1 MEPSDFKDQLVLLDQ
16 LELLDQRDQV
26 SLDHR
31 DQSAQLVIRDHA
43 GPLDG
48 LVQQDRL
55 DQLDHFPTCPDQP
68 VSLARLDIPDHV
80 AQPAI
85 LDQRDGRDQQDIRG
99 QLDQRVILDQLA
111 LVPQGPREP
120 LGRFQHNLDQR
131 DQRDGQGQLDLPDQ
145 RLMSQDQRDGQV
157 MLDQRDQPDQ

>member
-85 LDQRDGRDQQDIRG
+85 QDQRDGPDQRVIRG
-99 QLDQRVILDQLA
+99 QLDQRVILDQRA

-120 LGRFQHNLDQR
+120 LGRFQHNLDRQDQLDGQDQLDLLDQLLMSL
-131 DQRDGQGQLDLPDQ
+131 DQRDGQDI
-145 RLMSQDQRDGQV
+145 
-157 MLDQRDQPDQ
+157 RDQPDQPVQ